1 MLILTSMYGKLKIVR
16 ISLTPKFLPQPYI
29 GSGTMKGEA
38 CSGKPQRGHPPAS
51 LPSPERGSTSGPPQG
66 VPFEEAVYLR

>member
-29 GSGTMKGEA
+29 GSGTIVRGKPAVRSPNGGILRPPSPPRSGEA
-38 CSGKPQRGHPPAS
+38 PPD
-51 LPSPERGSTSGPPQG
+51 PPG
-66 VPFEEAVYLR
+66 VPYEEAVYPR